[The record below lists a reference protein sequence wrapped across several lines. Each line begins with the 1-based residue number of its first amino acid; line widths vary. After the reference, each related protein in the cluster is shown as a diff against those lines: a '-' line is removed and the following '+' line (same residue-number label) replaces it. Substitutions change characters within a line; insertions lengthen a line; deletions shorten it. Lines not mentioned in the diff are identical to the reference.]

1 MQSTSHPVEKQNEP
15 CSFCALKPLTII
27 MKKGGVLLQ
36 GMMTAITDTKSIQ
49 SYVEYGLVVY

>member
-1 MQSTSHPVEKQNEP
+1 MQSTSHPVGKQKEP

-27 MKKGGVLLQ
+27 TKKQGVLLQ
-36 GMMTAITDTKSIQ
+36 GMMIAVTKLIQ